1 MRCGGDLIYF
11 NCQGKGDGDA
21 DFVNCWA
28 SFCELPSTFFMGS
41 KRDFHDSRIRHTRTC
56 MYTHTRTH
64 THTHVHAH
72 TSTHIHTYTHMHT
85 HTHTP
90 MHACT
95 HTHTHTH
102 ASSPVFAHLRSS
114 SDKYQVL
121 RGHQK
126 DDTLSTDTSYIQ
138 ALTYFEQRQKV
149 AETFSL
155 RNEMFVSPSLYS
167 RPGK

>member
-56 MYTHTRTH
+56 MYIHTRTH

-72 TSTHIHTYTHMHT
+72 TIGVPFTLWQGE
-85 HTHTP
+85 
-90 MHACT
+90 
-95 HTHTHTH
+95 
-102 ASSPVFAHLRSS
+102 FGL
-114 SDKYQVL
+114 
-121 RGHQK
+121 QK
-126 DDTLSTDTSYIQ
+126 HSY
-138 ALTYFEQRQKV
+138 
-149 AETFSL
+149 
-155 RNEMFVSPSLYS
+155 
-167 RPGK
+167 

>member
-1 MRCGGDLIYF
+1 MSSHQLFLWDPKEI
-11 NCQGKGDGDA
+11 
-21 DFVNCWA
+21 
-28 SFCELPSTFFMGS
+28 FMTLVF
-41 KRDFHDSRIRHTRTC
+41 DTHAHACIHT
-56 MYTHTRTH
+56 HARTH
-64 THTHVHAH
+64 THMCMHTQARTYTHTH
-72 TSTHIHTYTHMHT
+72 TCTHTHIHPCMRAHT
-85 HTHTP
+85 HTHI
-90 MHACT
+90 
-95 HTHTHTH
+95 HTH
-102 ASSPVFAHLRSS
+102 ASSPDFAHLRSS

>member
-1 MRCGGDLIYF
+1 MSSHQLFLWDPKEI
-11 NCQGKGDGDA
+11 
-21 DFVNCWA
+21 
-28 SFCELPSTFFMGS
+28 FMTLVF
-41 KRDFHDSRIRHTRTC
+41 DTHAHACIHTHAC
-56 MYTHTRTH
+56 THTHMCMHTHAHTYTH
-64 THTHVHAH
+64 THTC
-72 TSTHIHTYTHMHT
+72 T

-102 ASSPVFAHLRSS
+102 ASSPDFAHLRSS